1 VFVICRS
8 EGNID
13 IRRFHNPPVD
23 GRGATYAK
31 WQASYKRYLA
41 SEYGFKGS
49 NLGYGKVS
57 DAGGRAERVRRVGR
71 ECSRAADD
79 QWTGV
84 AARRSGNFDMY
95 LPLSLAAKNR

>member
-13 IRRFHNPPVD
+13 MRRFYNPPVD

-41 SEYGFKGS
+41 SEYGFKVS
-49 NLGYGKVS
+49 NLGYGKYPTQEAAQKS
-57 DAGGRAERVRRVGR
+57 TTSG
-71 ECSRAADD
+71 SRMLARS
-79 QWTGV
+79 
-84 AARRSGNFDMY
+84 RRSMDW
-95 LPLSLAAKNR
+95 RCR